1 MQYVIMFY
9 EGAEEFAVRNDP
21 EKGKAN
27 WAAWGAYAE
36 AIAKSGLMRGGEGLQ
51 APSTATV
58 LRMKDGKK
66 HVQNG
71 PYADTKEQLAG
82 FFVLEVPNIEVALE
96 WAAKSPALAKG
107 AIEVRP
113 VIPPDAGQ

>member
-1 MQYVIMFY
+1 MFY
-9 EGAEEFAVRNDP
+9 EGAAEFAERNDP

-27 WAAWGAYAE
+27 WAAWGAYAKAVAE
-36 AIAKSGLMRGGEGLQ
+36 SGLMRGGAGLQ

-58 LRMKDGKK
+58 LSMKNGKK
-66 HVQNG
+66 HVQDG

-82 FFVLEVPNIEVALE
+82 FFVLEVPSLDVALE

-107 AIEVRP
+107 RIEVRP
-113 VIPPDAGQ
+113 VIPPNAGQ